1 MFPTLAT
8 LGISTY
14 GFDQRG
20 WGRSVHSPSEKGLTG
35 PTPLILSDTTSFIK
49 SVLASSSPDDDSKN
63 TPLFL
68 MGHSMG
74 GAQVLCYITL
84 GPSDV
89 VSKIRGFLCEA
100 PFLSLHKET
109 KPSIT
114 TMLVARFAGKIFPHR
129 QMVFPLDEKLL
140 SRDPQVQK
148 DFVEDKLC
156 HDTGTLEGLAGNLD
170 RSNSLDT
177 GKLLISEGK
186 GEGGKTRVWLSHGT
200 EDGVCDYKSSERL
213 YDRMKDVKDKE
224 LKLYKGWYHKC
235 KYLPFRNGAVHT
247 VWILTWSSTRR
258 TEPR

>member
-1 MFPTLAT
+1 M
-8 LGISTY
+8 
-14 GFDQRG
+14 
-20 WGRSVHSPSEKGLTG
+20 
-35 PTPLILSDTTSFIK
+35 TSFIK
-49 SVLASSSPDDDSKN
+49 SVLASSSPDDGSKD

-74 GAQVLCYITL
+74 GAQVLCYIAQ

-89 VSKIRGFLCEA
+89 VSKIRGFLTEA

-109 KPSIT
+109 KPSVIT
-114 TMLVARFAGKIFPHR
+114 ILVGRFVGKLFPHR
-129 QMVFPLDEKLL
+129 QMMFPLDEKLL

-170 RSNSLDT
+170 RSNILDS
-177 GKLLISEGK
+177 GKLLVGEGK

-200 EDGVCDYKSSERL
+200 EDGVCDYKSTERL

-235 KYLPFRNGAVHT
+235 KCLPLRDLEPHT
-247 VWILTWSSTRR
+247 DTDLGVNSTRR